1 MKIYRAASIRTY
13 LVFLVLL
20 TILPSMGFAV
30 YEAVVQ
36 YRMANVEARTEA
48 LRVTRMASANYEQ
61 LIEGARQ
68 LLEVMSQLREVQE
81 NDTPSCSVLFSRTL
95 RKYPHYSTFGLI
107 NLKGNLICSTPER
120 RLPLSLSDFNFFRI
134 AFLTGSF
141 AIGEFKIDP
150 ITNKPALH
158 FAYPVLNQN
167 GEVQSVLFAALD
179 LESLDALTRRITLP
193 TDSVLTLTD
202 RNGIVLSRFPAEKNF
217 IGQMMPETAVVQKLR
232 NQQVEGAV
240 EISGK
245 PSMLCVFTSPI
256 GASLGGDVHVSL
268 SMPNT
273 VVFAPV
279 NRLFAVNLGLLGLVS
294 ILALIASF
302 GGSNFLLRRH
312 IQPLLATT
320 KRIAGGDFSARTG
333 LAASLS
339 EIQELIHAF
348 DSMAESL
355 QNREISL
362 KEAETR
368 YRELV
373 ERLPVVTY
381 TAALDEHCTITYISP
396 QIEKMLGFPLDA
408 WITDQGL
415 KFRQIHQED
424 SQCVLDAYNQ
434 TRRSG
439 KILDLSFRMITQSG
453 QIRWVREKA
462 QPIAGNERGVTILQG
477 IMYDKTAQVQAENDR
492 NRLVEILESTTDL
505 VATVDR
511 GGRLLYLN
519 NAGLKMLGLT
529 PNRKFSDL
537 NLFDFRAPRSLSLLM
552 SEGIPRAEREGVW
565 TGETEYLN
573 ENRESIPVS
582 EVLIAHQSR
591 DSGNSC
597 LSFMARDISARKRAE
612 QQIQNQLGH
621 LSALHKID
629 MAITGS
635 LDLRLTLN
643 IVLHQIAAQL
653 KIDAL
658 RILLYNPQ
666 TRMLEHA
673 AGYQLSPNGISRK
686 ITLDEG
692 PPGKAVFERQMV
704 VSYASETDDYLK
716 RLSPGNGYNTY
727 FAVPLIAKGQVK
739 GVMELF
745 SSEQSLPSEDWFDF
759 LDALATQAAIAVEN
773 TTLFNELQRTND
785 HLQQAYEAS
794 LEGWAA
800 ALELRDHETEGHCR
814 RVTDLTV
821 ELAHSLGINE
831 SEIINIRRGALL
843 HDIGKMGIPDSILL
857 KPGPLTSEERSIIQ
871 KHPVYAREL
880 LASIPYLNAALDIPY
895 YHHEKWD
902 GTGYPAGLAGN
913 NIPLAARIFAIVD
926 TWDALRH
933 DRPYASSWPIE
944 QVKEYISE
952 QAGKHFDP
960 QLVRAF
966 LKLDLANY

>member
-1 MKIYRAASIRTY
+1 MKRYRAASIRTY

-20 TILPSMGFAV
+20 TILPSTVFAV

-36 YRMANVEARTEA
+36 YRMADVGARTEA

-61 LIEGARQ
+61 LIEGTRQ
-68 LLEVMSQLREVQE
+68 LLEVMSQLPEVQE
-81 NDTPSCSVLFSRTL
+81 NNTPACPILFSRTL

-107 NLKGNLICSTPER
+107 NLKGNLICSTPESK
-120 RLPLSLSDFNFFRI
+120 LPLSLSDFNFFRT
-134 AFLTGSF
+134 AFLTGNF
-141 AIGEFKIDP
+141 AIGEFQKDP

-167 GEVQSVLFAALD
+167 GKAQSVLFAALD
-179 LESLDALTRRITLP
+179 LESLDVLTRRITLP
-193 TDSVLTLTD
+193 TNSILTLSD
-202 RNGIVLSRFPAEKNF
+202 RNGTVLSRFPEEKNL
-217 IGQMMPETAVVQKLR
+217 IGQMMPETVVVERLQS
-232 NQQVEGAV
+232 QQVEGAV
-240 EISGK
+240 EISGN
-245 PSMLCVFTSPI
+245 PSMLCVFTTPI

-268 SMPNT
+268 SIPDT

-294 ILALIASF
+294 ILALMASL
-302 GGSNFLLRRH
+302 GGGNFLLRRH
-312 IQPLLATT
+312 IQPLLAAT

-333 LAASLS
+333 LATSLS
-339 EIQELIHAF
+339 EIQEITHAF

-362 KEAETR
+362 REAETR
-368 YRELV
+368 YRDLV

-381 TAALDEHCTITYISP
+381 TATLDEHCTITYISP
-396 QIEKMLGFPLDA
+396 QIEKMLGFPPDA
-408 WITDQGL
+408 WVADRGL
-415 KFRQIHQED
+415 KFRQIHQAD
-424 SQCVLDAYNQ
+424 SQSVLDAYNQ
-434 TRRSG
+434 TRQSG

-462 QPIAGNERGVTILQG
+462 QPVAGNERGATMLQG

-511 GGRLLYLN
+511 DGRLLYLN
-519 NAGLKMLGLT
+519 NAGLKILGLT
-529 PNRKFSDL
+529 PRQKLSDV
-537 NLFDFRAPRSLSLLM
+537 NLFNYRAPRSLSLLM
-552 SEGIPRAEREGVW
+552 SEGIPKAERESVW

-573 ENRESIPVS
+573 ENGESIPVS
-582 EVLIAHQSR
+582 EVLIAHQLW

-597 LSFMARDISARKRAE
+597 LSFIARDISAGKRAE
-612 QQIQNQLGH
+612 QQIQNQLGR

-643 IVLHQIAAQL
+643 ILLHQIAAQL

-666 TRMLEHA
+666 TRMLEQA
-673 AGYQLSPNGISRK
+673 AGYQLNPNRISRK

-692 PPGKAVFERQMV
+692 PPGKAVLERQMV
-704 VSYASETDDYLK
+704 VSYASDADDYLK
-716 RLSPGNGYNTY
+716 RLFPENGYKTY

-745 SSEQSLPSEDWFDF
+745 SSGQSLPCEDWFDF
-759 LDALATQAAIAVEN
+759 LDALAIQAAIAVEN

-785 HLQQAYEAS
+785 HLQQAYEAT

-800 ALELRDHETEGHCR
+800 ALELRDHETEGHSR
-814 RVTDLTV
+814 RVTGLTV
-821 ELAHSLGINE
+821 ELARSLGINE

-857 KPGPLTSEERSIIQ
+857 KPGPLTSEEGFIIQ

-880 LASIPYLNAALDIPY
+880 LASIPYLNAALDIPC
-895 YHHEKWD
+895 YHHERWD

-926 TWDALRH
+926 TWDALRS

-944 QVKEYISE
+944 QVKGYISE

-960 QLVRAF
+960 QLVKVF
-966 LKLDLANY
+966 LKLDLTNY